1 MSEKDFEKECEKE
14 CEKTLKVGIVAG
26 EASGDILAAGLIKQ
40 LKKRYPNATFE
51 GIAGP
56 KMQAQGCQSL
66 FDMEEL
72 SVMGLVEVLS
82 RIRRLLFVRNTMLNH
97 FLANPPDVFIGVDAP
112 DFNLGL
118 ELKLKK
124 HGIKTVQYVSPTVWA
139 WREKRIFKIAK
150 ATNLVLSIFP
160 FEKQVYDK
168 HQIPCE
174 FVGHTMADDIAIKPD
189 KQKARHALQL
199 KENEIILAVL
209 PGSRKREVDTLLD
222 VFMQSCL
229 LLKSDIAELKV
240 LIPVVNRQRK
250 EQVDE
255 YIQTHNPDLSIQVV
269 IGHARDAMIASDAVL
284 LASGTATLEAML
296 CKKNMVAAYKLS
308 GLTYQMMKWLYKA
321 KYFALPNVLAN
332 EKLIPELLQEDV
344 TPETISKLLLP
355 MLISQT
361 GDEQQALIAKF
372 EILHQSLKQ
381 DADVQSA
388 KAVANLIEQQ
398 P

>member
-1 MSEKDFEKECEKE
+1 MSEKI
-14 CEKTLKVGIVAG
+14 LKVGIVAG
-26 EASGDILAAGLIKQ
+26 EVSGDILAAGLIKQ
-40 LKKRYPNATFE
+40 LKKHYPNAIFE

-82 RIRRLLFVRNTMLNH
+82 RIRRLLFVRKSMLNH

-124 HGIKTVQYVSPTVWA
+124 QGVKTVQYVSPTVWA

-150 ATNLVLSIFP
+150 ATHLVLSIFP

-189 KQKARHALQL
+189 KQKARHSLQL
-199 KENEIILAVL
+199 QENTTVLALL
-209 PGSRKREVDTLLD
+209 PGSRKREVATLLD
-222 VFMQSCL
+222 VFIQSCL
-229 LLKSDIAELKV
+229 LVKSDIAELKV
-240 LIPVVNRQRK
+240 LIPVINRQRK
-250 EQVDE
+250 DQVDE
-255 YIQTHNPDLSIQVV
+255 YIQTHKPDLCIQVV
-269 IGHARDAMIASDAVL
+269 IGHAREAMIASDAVL

-296 CKKNMVAAYKLS
+296 CKKNMVTAYKLN
-308 GLTYQMMKWLYKA
+308 GLTYQMMKRLYKA
-321 KYFALPNVLAN
+321 KYFALPNVLAD
-332 EKLIPELLQEDV
+332 EKLIPELLQDNV
-344 TPETISKLLLP
+344 TPENISKLLLP
-355 MLISQT
+355 MLTTQNT
-361 GDEQQALIAKF
+361 EQIALVAKF
-372 EILHQSLKQ
+372 ETLHESLKK
-381 DADVQSA
+381 DADVQA
-388 KAVANLIEQQ
+388 ALAVINLIEQQ

>member
-1 MSEKDFEKECEKE
+1 MSDKI
-14 CEKTLKVGIVAG
+14 LRIGIVAG

-40 LKKRYPNATFE
+40 LKKRYPNAIFE

-66 FDMEEL
+66 FEMEEL

-82 RIRRLLFVRNTMLNH
+82 RIRRLLFVLKSMLHH

-118 ELKLKK
+118 ALKLKN

-168 HQIPCE
+168 HHIPCE

-189 KQKARHALQL
+189 QQKARHALKL
-199 KENEIILAVL
+199 KEHEVILALL
-209 PGSRKREVDTLLD
+209 PGSRKREVDSLLD
-222 VFMQSCL
+222 VFIQACL
-229 LLKSDIAELKV
+229 LLKPDVKELKV

-250 EQVDE
+250 AQVDE
-255 YIQTHNPDLSIQVV
+255 YIQTHKPDLNIQVV
-269 IGHARDAMIASDAVL
+269 IGHAREVMIASDAVL

-296 CKKNMVAAYKLS
+296 CKKNMVTAYKLS

-321 KYFALPNVLAN
+321 KYFALPNVLAD
-332 EKLIPELLQEDV
+332 EKLIPELLQNDV
-344 TPETISKLLLP
+344 TPEAISELLLP
-355 MLISQT
+355 MLTIQND
-361 GDEQQALIAKF
+361 DEQQALIAKF
-372 EILHQSLKQ
+372 ETLHQSLKK
-381 DADVQSA
+381 DADIQSA
-388 KAVANLIEQQ
+388 TAVANLIEQQ

>member
-1 MSEKDFEKECEKE
+1 MSDKI
-14 CEKTLKVGIVAG
+14 LRVGIVAG

-40 LKKRYPNATFE
+40 LKKRYPNAIFE

-66 FDMEEL
+66 FEMEEL

-82 RIRRLLFVRNTMLNH
+82 RIRRLMFVRKSMLHH

-118 ELKLKK
+118 ALKLKEQ
-124 HGIKTVQYVSPTVWA
+124 GIKTVQYVSPTVWA

-168 HQIPCE
+168 HHIPCE

-189 KQKARHALQL
+189 QQKARHALKL
-199 KENEIILAVL
+199 KENEIILALL

-222 VFMQSCL
+222 VFIQSCL
-229 LLKSDIAELKV
+229 LLKPDVKQLKV
-240 LIPVVNRQRK
+240 LIPVINRQRK
-250 EQVDE
+250 AQVDE
-255 YIQTHNPDLSIQVV
+255 YIQTHKPDLNIQVV
-269 IGHARDAMIASDAVL
+269 IGHAREVMIASDAVL

-296 CKKNMVAAYKLS
+296 CKKNMVTAYKLS
-308 GLTYQMMKWLYKA
+308 GLTYQLMRWLYKA
-321 KYFALPNVLAN
+321 KYFALPNVLAG
-332 EKLIPELLQEDV
+332 EKLIPELLQNDV
-344 TPETISKLLLP
+344 TPETISELLLP
-355 MLISQT
+355 MLTIQN
-361 GDEQQALIAKF
+361 DDAQQALITKF
-372 EILHQSLKQ
+372 ESLHQSLKK

-388 KAVANLIEQQ
+388 SAVANLIEQQ